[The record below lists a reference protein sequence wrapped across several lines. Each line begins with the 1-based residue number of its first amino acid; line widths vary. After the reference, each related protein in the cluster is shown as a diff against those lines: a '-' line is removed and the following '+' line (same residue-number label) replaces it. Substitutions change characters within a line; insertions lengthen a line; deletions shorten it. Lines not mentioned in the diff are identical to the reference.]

1 MTGKTHLTAGAAA
14 AGWGLWLLTGSAFQ
28 PWWIALGA
36 LGGLLPDLD
45 VSESTIQNAGFRT
58 GNHGFRV
65 KPLKLPGLLINT
77 LFGHRSLLHSLLA
90 LVLLVLATALAR
102 PPIEIITAVSLGYLS
117 HLVLDGLNPSGV
129 PLFYPAKKRIKLS
142 PWIKLKTGGLVDQL
156 LFVIL
161 ALGTIGLI
169 TLTLPQIPK

>member
-1 MTGKTHLTAGAAA
+1 MTGKTHLVAGAAA
-14 AGWGLWLLTGSAFQ
+14 AGWGLWLLTGTAFQ

-45 VSESTIQNAGFRT
+45 ASESTIQNLDFRT
-58 GNHGFRV
+58 SRYSPHIRL
-65 KPLKLPGLLINT
+65 LKLPGLLINAI
-77 LFGHRSLLHSLLA
+77 FGHRGLLHSLLA
-90 LVLLVLATALAR
+90 LVLLILATALVR
-102 PPIEIITAVSLGYLS
+102 PPIEIIAAVGVGYLS

-142 PWIKLKTGGLVDQL
+142 PWLKLKTGGLVDHL

-161 ALGTIGLI
+161 SLATVGLI
-169 TLTLPQIPK
+169 TLTIPQITK